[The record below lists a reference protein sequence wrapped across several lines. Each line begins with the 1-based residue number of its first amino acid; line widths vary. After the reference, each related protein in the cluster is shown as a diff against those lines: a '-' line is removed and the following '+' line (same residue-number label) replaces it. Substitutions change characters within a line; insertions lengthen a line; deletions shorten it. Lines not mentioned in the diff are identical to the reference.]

1 MEAVALPAFRSD
13 VSPNMSPAVR
23 CPTTTAAGCPL
34 SESSTRSSPARIWKR
49 AAVGC
54 PSSSTLSPCRN
65 RRCFAPARNKSQSA
79 GESSMSLSSDPSCCA
94 LLPCANALAISSS
107 TSSNP
112 PPSIAGRWS
121 CTLRAF
127 VLRRHPSIACQH
139 PSKLSGMVSSY
150 EHPFACTSSVFAV
163 SDERSSASTSP
174 NGIVCCLWKPNTFQ
188 SKHRNESKSS
198 ISPNCTLA
206 SLTAFVS
213 LRIEQVVR
221 SSSAS
226 SSASPKSCRYFAA
239 VCASAA
245 PPPAPFGGAF
255 GFCETTSCRILAL
268 ASPMRSESVVASS
281 RKREPACAGSERSM
295 PSSSPCS
302 SSSAVTAPPE
312 AMQEMEGAS
321 PSSSDISP
329 IRSPAPRRA
338 ISLSELAFLRETAP
352 ETMKIAEEEAE
363 PSSMSNSP
371 SWKVLLQPSFSKSAF
386 VVSDDNSSDPKL
398 EVDMRS
404 RWPLVER
411 ALPSVLA
418 DGPRLIFE
426 LDAAGPFGLLALPR
440 SLFTTA
446 ST

>member
-1 MEAVALPAFRSD
+1 MDAVALPALRSD

-34 SESSTRSSPARIWKR
+34 RESSTRSSPARIWKR
-49 AAVGC
+49 AAVGW
-54 PSSSTLSPCRN
+54 PSSRTRSPCRN

-79 GESSMSLSSDPSCCA
+79 GESSMSLSSELSCCA

-112 PPSIAGRWS
+112 PPSSAGRWS

-163 SDERSSASTSP
+163 SDERSSASTST
-174 NGIVCCLWKPNTFQ
+174 NGMVCCLWKPNTFQ

-226 SSASPKSCRYFAA
+226 SSANPKSCRYFAA

-255 GFCETTSCRILAL
+255 GFCETTSDRILAL

-295 PSSSPCS
+295 PSSSSCS

-321 PSSSDISP
+321 PSSSAISP
-329 IRSPAPRRA
+329 IRSPAPRRG
-338 ISLSELAFLRETAP
+338 
-352 ETMKIAEEEAE
+352 
-363 PSSMSNSP
+363 
-371 SWKVLLQPSFSKSAF
+371 VSFS
-386 VVSDDNSSDPKL
+386 
-398 EVDMRS
+398 
-404 RWPLVER
+404 
-411 ALPSVLA
+411 
-418 DGPRLIFE
+418 
-426 LDAAGPFGLLALPR
+426 
-440 SLFTTA
+440 
-446 ST
+446 

>member
-127 VLRRHPSIACQH
+127 VLRRHPSIACQQ

-281 RKREPACAGSERSM
+281 RKRDPACAGSERSM

-363 PSSMSNSP
+363 PSSMSSAP
-371 SWKVLLQPSFSKSAF
+371 SWNVLLQPSFSKSAF